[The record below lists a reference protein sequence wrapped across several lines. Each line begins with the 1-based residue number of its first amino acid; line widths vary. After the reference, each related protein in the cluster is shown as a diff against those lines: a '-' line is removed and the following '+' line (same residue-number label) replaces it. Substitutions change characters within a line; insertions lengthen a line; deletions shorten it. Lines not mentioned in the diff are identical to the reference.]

1 MTDELHFGAG
11 PAAAAG
17 CVPDTAGF
25 PGYGCGPGRGT
36 AAEGAGSCALGASE
50 GPRVAVMVRRMR
62 AALAW
67 IAPVAAGLLAVA
79 PVAGS
84 LAGCGG
90 GVLTPDVVLV
100 NGGEPPNPLVPTGTN
115 DSNGGRIIDRLFA
128 GLMSYDATGKPSPEV
143 AQSIETTDNV
153 NYRIILKPGWKFTD
167 GSPVTAHSF
176 VDAWNYGALSTNAQL
191 QQNFFSPIDGF
202 DEVAGATNGKRTTMS
217 GLQVV
222 NDLEFTVRLKA
233 PTIDFTLRLGHSSFY
248 PLPEAAFR
256 DMAAFGRNPI
266 GNGPYKLDNGDAWE
280 HNVKIDLV
288 PNPDYRGNRKPHNK
302 GLRFEFYANLDTA
315 YSDLL
320 SGNLDVLDTIPSSAL
335 TIYKRELGD
344 NATSGPAAIN
354 QSLDTPMRL
363 PHFGGEE
370 GRLRR
375 LALSAAINRPQI
387 CQQIFNGT
395 RSPARDFTAR
405 SLPGFDPN
413 IPGNDVL
420 DFNPER
426 ARQLWA
432 QANAIAPW
440 SGRYAIAYNADSGHQ
455 EWVDAVAN
463 SIKNVLGIDAVGAPQ
478 PTFAGFRTQITNR
491 TIDTA
496 FRAAWQGD
504 YPSMVEFLAPLYAT
518 GAGSNDVGYSS
529 RAFDAALATAEAA
542 PNLQEADT
550 LANVAQ
556 RILLHD
562 MPAVPLWDNIAVV
575 GWSTEVSNVTVTW
588 NGLPDYENIVK
599 A

>member
-1 MTDELHFGAG
+1 ML
-11 PAAAAG
+11 
-17 CVPDTAGF
+17 
-25 PGYGCGPGRGT
+25 
-36 AAEGAGSCALGASE
+36 AS
-50 GPRVAVMVRRMR
+50 P
-62 AALAW
+62 ALA
-67 IAPVAAGLLAVA
+67 AAGLLVVA
-79 PVAGS
+79 SVV

-90 GVLTPDVVLV
+90 GVLSPDVVMV
-100 NGGEPPNPLVPTGTN
+100 NGAEPPNPLIPTGTN
-115 DSNGGRIIDRLFA
+115 DSNGGRILDRLFA
-128 GLMSYDATGKPSPEV
+128 GLVSYDAAGKPSPEV

-153 NYRIILKPGWKFTD
+153 NYRITLRPGWKFTD

-176 VDAWNYGALSTNAQL
+176 VDAWNYGALSANAQL
-191 QQNFFSPIDGF
+191 QQEFFSPIDGF
-202 DEVAGATNGKRTTMS
+202 DEVAQVAGAPGDGKPTTMS
-217 GLQVV
+217 GLRVV

-233 PTIDFTLRLGHSSFY
+233 PTVDFKLRLGHSAFY
-248 PLPEAAFR
+248 PLPDMAFR
-256 DMAAFGRNPI
+256 DMAAFGRNPV
-266 GNGPYKLDNGDAWE
+266 GNGPYQLADGPDGPAWE
-280 HNVKIDLV
+280 HNVKIDLK
-288 PNPDYRGNRKPHNK
+288 PNPGYRGNRKPHNK

-315 YSDLL
+315 YADLL

-335 TIYKRELGD
+335 TIYKRDLGG
-344 NATSGPAAIN
+344 NAASGPVAVS
-354 QSLDTPMRL
+354 QSLDTPLRL

-395 RSPARDFTAR
+395 RSPARDFTAQ

-413 IPGNDVL
+413 IPGNDAL
-420 DFNPER
+420 NFNPER

-432 QANAIAPW
+432 QANAISPW
-440 SGRYAIAYNADSGHQ
+440 SGRYAIGYNADSGHQ

-463 SIKNVLGIDAVGAPQ
+463 SIKNVLGIDAVGAPH
-478 PTFAGFRTQITNR
+478 PTFAGYRTQITNR

-496 FRAAWQGD
+496 FRAGWIGD
-504 YPSMVEFLAPLYAT
+504 YPSMIEFVAPLYAT

-529 RAFDAALATAEAA
+529 REFDAGLADAEAA
-542 PNLQEADT
+542 PDLREADV
-550 LANVAQ
+550 LVNVAQ

-562 MPAVPLWDNIAVV
+562 MPAVPLWYYIAVL
-575 GWSTEVSNVTVTW
+575 GWSSAVHGVTVTW

>member
-1 MTDELHFGAG
+1 M
-11 PAAAAG
+11 
-17 CVPDTAGF
+17 
-25 PGYGCGPGRGT
+25 
-36 AAEGAGSCALGASE
+36 
-50 GPRVAVMVRRMR
+50 RRMR
-62 AALAW
+62 AFATGVV
-67 IAPVAAGLLAVA
+67 VAALLAVA
-79 PVAGS
+79 S
-84 LAGCGG
+84 LTACGG
-90 GVLTPDVVLV
+90 GALSPDLVVV
-100 NGGEPPNPLVPTGTN
+100 NGGEPPNPLIPTGTN
-115 DSNGGRIIDRLFA
+115 DSLGGRILDRLFA
-128 GLMSYDATGKPSPEV
+128 GLVSYDAAGKPSPEV
-143 AQSIETTDNV
+143 AQSIETTDNI

-191 QQNFFSPIDGF
+191 QQSFFSPIIGYD
-202 DEVAGATNGKRTTMS
+202 DVAGLTGDGKPARTTMS

-222 NDLEFTVRLKA
+222 NDLEFDVRLKA
-233 PTIDFTLRLGHSSFY
+233 PTVDFTLRLGHNAFY
-248 PLPEAAFR
+248 PLPGMAFR

-266 GNGPYKLDNGDAWE
+266 GNGPYELADGPDGPAWE
-280 HNVKIDLV
+280 HNVKLDLK
-288 PNPDYRGNRKPHNK
+288 PNPAYHGNRKPHNK

-315 YSDLL
+315 YADLL

-335 TIYKRELGD
+335 TIYQRDLGG
-344 NATSGPAAIN
+344 NAASGPVAVS
-354 QSLDTPMRL
+354 QSLDTPLRL

-375 LALSAAINRPQI
+375 LALSAAVNRPQI

-395 RSPARDFTAR
+395 RSPARDFTAS
-405 SLPGFDPN
+405 SLPGFDRN
-413 IPGNDVL
+413 IPGNDAL

-432 QANAIAPW
+432 QANAISPW
-440 SGRYAIAYNADSGHQ
+440 SGRYSIAYNADSGHQ

-463 SIKNVLGIDAVGAPQ
+463 SIKNVLGIDAVGAPH

-496 FRAAWQGD
+496 FRAGWIGD
-504 YPSMVEFLAPLYAT
+504 YPSMIEFLAPLYAT

-529 RAFDAALATAEAA
+529 REFDAGLAAAEAA
-542 PNLQEADT
+542 PNLQQADV
-550 LANVAQ
+550 LVNVAQ
-556 RILLHD
+556 RILLRD
-562 MPAVPLWDNIAVV
+562 MPAVPLWYYIAVV
-575 GWSTEVSNVTVTW
+575 GWSPQVSGVKLTW